1 MGAPLKNP
9 PVYYTVVQ
17 TRFNAILA
25 LAEFLPAI
33 QEKFRKAGYPDYVA
47 RPTTVLQFGFSEPG
61 MAAPKPVTYDQY
73 SFTNVA
79 RTHSFVLD
87 PYALSLQSTNYGQF
101 ETFAVGFIKGLALV
115 HSEVRLDLVGR
126 IGLRYLDR
134 VTPKAGDTLEQYLTS
149 EVLGLAQKGLGKTVH
164 TYSETMTDVGGVT
177 LVSRIVTQEGGL
189 AFPPDVQPLDLVVD
203 KRFTEHQGWHA
214 ILDTDGYVTA
224 RESYSEEHMA
234 KMLHVIHEAISA
246 SFKVTVTKHAFT
258 VWDQR

>member
-17 TRFNAILA
+17 ARFNAILA
-25 LAEFLPAI
+25 LVDFLPAI

-47 RPTTVLQFGFSEPG
+47 RPTTVLQFGPG
-61 MAAPKPVTYDQY
+61 GPGSAAPKTITYDQY

-87 PYALSLQSTNYGQF
+87 PYALSLQSTNYGRF
-101 ETFAVGFIKGLALV
+101 ETFSAEFIKGLARV
-115 HSEVRLDLVGR
+115 HSEVRLDLVER

-134 VTPKAGDTLEQYLTS
+134 VTPKDGDTLEKYLIP
-149 EVLGLAQKGLGKTVH
+149 EVLGLSHRGLGKTVH
-164 TYSETMTDVGGVT
+164 TYSETMTDVDGVT

-189 AFPPDVQPLDLVVD
+189 AFPPDVQPLGLAVD
-203 KRFTEHQGWHA
+203 KRFTEHQGLHA

-224 RESYSEEHMA
+224 REAYSEERMS
-234 KMLHVIHEAISA
+234 KVLHVIHEAISA
-246 SFKVTVTKHAFT
+246 SFKVTATKHAFT
-258 VWDQR
+258 VWDE